1 VPAVAEA
8 QEPPRAPQR
17 EAPPPAPVAPP
28 EPAERRRFAT
38 RTEEVITREGRSRAG
53 EPGLASRAA
62 KLDAQLRRLLNAE
75 AHALS
80 AAESAPA
87 GPGVF
92 LLSDSEL
99 TTHYYVERC
108 DTLRVALKFLTGGG
122 RGRERGE
129 PLRLRLARHLGI
141 NDSQSKKYMQQ
152 HCAVRWLQ
160 LDEGSAHLAHYAIA
174 VLQPVLND

>member
-1 VPAVAEA
+1 VVVEA
-8 QEPPRAPQR
+8 AAPRS
-17 EAPPPAPVAPP
+17 
-28 EPAERRRFAT
+28 RFAT
-38 RTEEVITREGRSRAG
+38 QTEEVLAREGRSRAG

-62 KLDAQLRRLLNAE
+62 KLDAQLRRLLAAAAHSLDE
-75 AHALS
+75 ADV
-80 AAESAPA
+80 APA
-87 GPGVF
+87 GPGVL

-99 TTHYYVERC
+99 TTHYYVERA

-160 LDEGSAHLAHYAIA
+160 LDEGAAHLAHYAIA
-174 VLQPVLND
+174 VLQPALND